1 MCQGLHPLL
10 LLMAL
15 LFSKV
20 RSIYLVLMCPP
31 FWFILQTLLTPPSPA
46 ATHLPPRGSQ
56 RRGWR
61 ATRESPA
68 ASVPKKLWFSSPSSR
83 ERSVLTPSR
92 TGSRHTQKNWTR
104 AKLNQ
109 KLQLCIKQHLWM
121 LTWPMSLQ
129 LMHPLLPFPPQ
140 TWELL

>member
-1 MCQGLHPLL
+1 MCRGLHLLL

-20 RSIYLVLMCPP
+20 RRIYLGLTCPP
-31 FWFILQTLLTPPSPA
+31 FWFILQTPLTPHSPA
-46 ATHLPPRGSQ
+46 ATHSMPERSQ

-104 AKLNQ
+104 VKLNQ

-121 LTWPMSLQ
+121 LTWRKLLQ
-129 LMHPLLPFPPQ
+129 LMCLLLPFPPQ
-140 TWELL
+140 TQELL